1 MIKKE
6 TIKVQL
12 VDNDF
17 IWLEEIKTV
26 LEESGFNNIRTY
38 VDGND
43 AIRGIGEY
51 KPDIVVV
58 DQNAQNKDGLMI
70 IQYIKDN
77 GLKIDVIL
85 TTRYASETLLWKADM
100 LNVQYI
106 IIKPVEE
113 EVIVARINDILEM
126 KAVTISSAVLEQDN
140 EDDLEEIVE
149 EIVDPLMIIDEIGLE
164 SNIGRIL
171 MGFEIKAHLKGYK
184 YLKTAILMTIMNEHI
199 TSAMTRELYPQI
211 ARRFNTSYTS
221 VERDMRHAIETA
233 WANTPLS
240 HKKAF
245 FGAQYIKSHADKK
258 PANSLFINTLAEKV
272 RHNLKGQISLL
283 SM

>member
-106 IIKPVEE
+106 IIKPV
-113 EVIVARINDILEM
+113 INQVSTD
-126 KAVTISSAVLEQDN
+126 
-140 EDDLEEIVE
+140 
-149 EIVDPLMIIDEIGLE
+149 
-164 SNIGRIL
+164 
-171 MGFEIKAHLKGYK
+171 
-184 YLKTAILMTIMNEHI
+184 
-199 TSAMTRELYPQI
+199 
-211 ARRFNTSYTS
+211 
-221 VERDMRHAIETA
+221 
-233 WANTPLS
+233 
-240 HKKAF
+240 
-245 FGAQYIKSHADKK
+245 
-258 PANSLFINTLAEKV
+258 
-272 RHNLKGQISLL
+272 
-283 SM
+283 